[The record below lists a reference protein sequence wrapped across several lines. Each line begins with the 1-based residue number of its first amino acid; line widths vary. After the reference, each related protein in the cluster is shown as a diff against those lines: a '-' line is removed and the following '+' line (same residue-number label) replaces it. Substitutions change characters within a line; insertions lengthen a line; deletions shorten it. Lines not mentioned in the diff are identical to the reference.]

1 MLDLI
6 LPSVVN
12 IIKDT
17 MKREGA
23 GESKIVLTE
32 RTNDYEI
39 YTNTDTDSRY
49 LVQCSNKYDLF
60 SFQNYKDTFPVVD
73 TYICLGIRFI
83 FIYFAEQLVNDFK
96 TSKQWAHKMRDGE
109 PDAEQYWT
117 SAFMLF
123 ERIGGIIYDYRDGV
137 LVDRKIG

>member
-1 MLDLI
+1 MLDLV
-6 LPSVVN
+6 LPN
-12 IIKDT
+12 TLMIIKET

-23 GESKIVLTE
+23 GDCKIVLTE

-39 YTNTDTDSRY
+39 YTNADTGSKY

-96 TSKQWAHKMRDGE
+96 TSGNWDKKMRDGT
-109 PDAEQYWT
+109 PDAEQWWT

-123 ERIGGIIYDYRDGV
+123 ERIGGIIYDYRDWV
-137 LVDRKIG
+137 IVDRKL